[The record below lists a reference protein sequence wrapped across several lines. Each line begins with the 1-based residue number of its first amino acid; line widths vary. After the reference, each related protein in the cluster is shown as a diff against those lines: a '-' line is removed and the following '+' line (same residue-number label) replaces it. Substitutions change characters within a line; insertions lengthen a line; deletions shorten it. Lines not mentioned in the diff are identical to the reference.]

1 MSTNYKQEKQTTN
14 DDLELIDVEKLI
26 KANGND
32 DKTQKVRLIM
42 NFHPSGRKVSFN
54 REELIKFKKRQK
66 NGRTSLVTD
75 WRYVNEIF
83 SVIIQAVAPDVTLK
97 SILAGTAIET
107 VKDFVSFVLD
117 NPGEWIFIKIG
128 TYLLE
133 SGHDLIQ
140 AAKIMKLLGDDDP
153 VAHAYIRVL
162 FEPIMLEN
170 IQKMWIMPPSN
181 VTKMEVAQWLNR
193 APSIDSSINRF
204 MNKFIYYLPGYV
216 GDFR

>member
-1 MSTNYKQEKQTTN
+1 MSIKYEQEKQSMY

-26 KANGND
+26 KANERT
-32 DKTQKVRLIM
+32 DKTQKVKLVT
-42 NFHPSGRKVSFN
+42 NFHPSGREVSFN
-54 REELIKFKKRQK
+54 REKLIKFKKRQK
-66 NGRTSLVTD
+66 NGRDSLVTD

-83 SVIIQAVAPDVTLK
+83 SVIIKAIAPDVTLK
-97 SILAGTAIET
+97 SILAGTVIET
-107 VKDFVSFVLD
+107 VEDFVTFVLD

-128 TYLLE
+128 DYLLK

-170 IQKMWIMPPSN
+170 IQKMWIVPPRN
-181 VTKMEVAQWLNR
+181 VTKMEVAQWLSR
-193 APSIDSSINRF
+193 APSVDSSINRF
-204 MNKFIYYLPGYV
+204 MSKFIYYLPGYV
-216 GDFR
+216 GDFK